1 MKYPKRSQYKHAKQ
15 KKYDVRNW
23 AEYNEG
29 LRRRGDLT
37 VWFDEEAID
46 WKADKTGKPG
56 GQRVYSDMAIETDL
70 VVRMVYKLAYRQ
82 TEGFLH
88 SIASLLGLGIEI
100 PDYSTLCR
108 RSRLLRK
115 KLRIPKAASNQPIH
129 LMIDSTGLRIHV
141 GTARKPVWSKYSNAL
156 RASKFRVLSP
166 PHPRPFETDLAGL
179 VLSSSKGD
187 VMDWEKMLAYITG
200 SIDQELLLRN
210 EYLVTE
216 NRILRNRLQGH
227 LRLSDGERR
236 TLAGIG
242 KQLGKQALKEVASI
256 VRPDTILGW
265 LRKLVARK
273 FDGSKNR
280 TYPGRPQIDDEI
292 EQLILRFARENRSW
306 GYDRIAGAMAN
317 LGHRVS
323 DKTVGNILKRH
334 DIPPAPEREKTTTWK
349 EFIRSHMDV
358 LAATDFFTAEV
369 WTKSGLVTY
378 YVLFFIH
385 LATRR
390 VHIAGI
396 TPYPDGP
403 WMTQVARNVTMAEVG
418 FLSSSRYLITTGTRS
433 FVSRSG

>member
-46 WKADKTGKPG
+46 WKADKTGKLG

-166 PHPRPFETDLAGL
+166 PHPRPFETDLASL

-187 VMDWEKMLAYITG
+187 VMDWKKMLAYITG
-200 SIDQELLLRN
+200 SIDQELLLAQRVPRHR
-210 EYLVTE
+210 E
-216 NRILRNRLQGH
+216 
-227 LRLSDGERR
+227 SDPSKS
-236 TLAGIG
+236 A
-242 KQLGKQALKEVASI
+242 
-256 VRPDTILGW
+256 P
-265 LRKLVARK
+265 
-273 FDGSKNR
+273 GS
-280 TYPGRPQIDDEI
+280 
-292 EQLILRFARENRSW
+292 F
-306 GYDRIAGAMAN
+306 
-317 LGHRVS
+317 
-323 DKTVGNILKRH
+323 
-334 DIPPAPEREKTTTWK
+334 APER
-349 EFIRSHMDV
+349 
-358 LAATDFFTAEV
+358 
-369 WTKSGLVTY
+369 
-378 YVLFFIH
+378 
-385 LATRR
+385 RR
-390 VHIAGI
+390 VANPGRNRKAARQAGSERSSEYRQARYDSRVAPQARRKEVRRFQEPHVSGA
-396 TPYPDGP
+396 TPN
-403 WMTQVARNVTMAEVG
+403 R
-418 FLSSSRYLITTGTRS
+418 R
-433 FVSRSG
+433 